1 MPPPPAFGAAL
12 GGVPGSGARG
22 PHGGRVSGCGGLPVS
37 FPGGLPGQPAAS
49 RVGQALHLVSAGPLL
64 LQAFVRRCT
73 GESLGRRLRGTYGA
87 GRLCIGVPPFRKCNP
102 ALGAKVRPGPAPRS
116 PLCKGIRLGWALGV
130 EGRPASCTPAFAFG
144 AQMQAAK
151 LAFGFFLGPFRSG
164 MARNQTQVF
173 GVLDLGSTARSI
185 PS

>member
-22 PHGGRVSGCGGLPVS
+22 PHGGRVSGDGGLPVS

-64 LQAFVRRCT
+64 LQAFVLRCT
-73 GESLGRRLRGTYGA
+73 GESLGRRLRGTHGA
-87 GRLCIGVPPFRKCNP
+87 PPFCKCTP
-102 ALGAKVRPGPAPRS
+102 ALGEKAGPDSAPRS
-116 PLCKGIRLGWALGV
+116 PLCKGIRFGWALGV
-130 EGRPASCTPAFAFG
+130 EGRPASCTPAFAFR

-151 LAFGFFLGPFRSG
+151 LAFGFFPCPFPFWHGQQSNPGLWGARLGLHRQIHPI
-164 MARNQTQVF
+164 
-173 GVLDLGSTARSI
+173 LI
-185 PS
+185 PSC